1 MAVLD
6 IIILVV
12 LGLCVLMGAI
22 HGLIRQLGSI
32 VGLFLGIWLACRFS
46 SPLAGYMSSWIHASE
61 QIVKVIAFTLIL
73 IFTVLGM
80 SLLGRML
87 EKVFT
92 SAALGWLN
100 RIAGVLFS
108 LLAGIMFLGVIFLLL
123 KYVDQ
128 NWFSFMDDKVWSE
141 SRLAGTVM
149 EVCEKIFPYLKKMTL
164 PDF

>member
-12 LGLCVLMGAI
+12 LGLCVLIGAI
-22 HGLIRQLGSI
+22 HGLIRQFGFI

-46 SPLAGYMSSWIHASE
+46 SPLAGYMASWIHASE
-61 QIVKVIAFTLIL
+61 QVVKVIAFALIL
-73 IFTVLGM
+73 ILTVLGM

-87 EKVFT
+87 ENVFA

-100 RIAGVLFS
+100 RICGAVFS
-108 LLAGIMFLGVIFLLL
+108 LLAGVMFLGVVFLMLE
-123 KYVDQ
+123 YVDH

-141 SRLAGTVM
+141 SKLAGPVI
-149 EVCEKIFPYLKKMTL
+149 EICENIFPYLKKM
-164 PDF
+164 